1 VSPAEYFE
9 LIGMAGDSAAMHAM
23 NAVTIYFAYL
33 VAVYLVGGKL
43 TRFQTI
49 ALTVI
54 YSVFLT
60 VPVMSCLV
68 TLKLM
73 TVHAQQFLVEHPDLS
88 QAYPFNSSAIFRSY
102 FFYTNAVVWVVA
114 WVLSVLFM
122 FSKRRD
128 RVSSS

>member
-1 VSPAEYFE
+1 
-9 LIGMAGDSAAMHAM
+9 
-23 NAVTIYFAYL
+23 
-33 VAVYLVGGKL
+33 
-43 TRFQTI
+43 
-49 ALTVI
+49 
-54 YSVFLT
+54 
-60 VPVMSCLV
+60 VMSCLV